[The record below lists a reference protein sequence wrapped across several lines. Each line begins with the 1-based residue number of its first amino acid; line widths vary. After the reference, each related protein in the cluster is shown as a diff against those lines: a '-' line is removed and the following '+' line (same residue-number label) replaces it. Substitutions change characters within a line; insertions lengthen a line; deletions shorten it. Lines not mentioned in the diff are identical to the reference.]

1 MGGFFIMSN
10 NEVFLHA
17 RKRGHSVV
25 ENTLLDDTKVTMQA
39 KYLLIQFCSHR
50 IGEWK
55 IQMEDIIKRSKNG
68 KTAHYTALTE
78 LIHNKY
84 VARVKVTLK
93 GKFVKQIYVYGQV
106 KEDVAELLEAVIKQ
120 EEVDGHVCR
129 VEFGEPLPENLNTVT
144 SESSE
149 MSESPFSEN
158 LNTVNRDTENLNI
171 INNQGQNTNIQNINN
186 NKDIDDDKRT
196 ESSAVHNEEELN
208 EIINCLRE
216 ATKDELTDRSFKSV
230 LRKVMDKYKQG
241 KIGEGKFRDYLVT
254 SLTNKIDDLEK
265 RRIKEEAKSAIKEEK
280 ARRTKA
286 QIENQLSTHEFKQ
299 TIPFYNWLE
308 D

>member
-1 MGGFFIMSN
+1 MSK
-10 NEVFLHA
+10 NEVFVHA

-25 ENTLLDDTKVTMQA
+25 ENAVLDDAKLTMQA
-39 KYLLIQFCSHR
+39 KYLLFQFCSHR
-50 IGEWK
+50 DASWK
-55 IQMEDIIKRSKNG
+55 IQMPDIIKRSDNG
-68 KTAHYTALTE
+68 RDAHYKALTL
-78 LIHNKY
+78 LIHNEY
-84 VARVKVTLK
+84 VARVQCLVK
-93 GKFVKQIYVYGQV
+93 GKFKKQIYIYGQI
-106 KEDVAELLEAVIKQ
+106 KEDVKEMLEETVIRET
-120 EEVDGHVCR
+120 EEGFDVR
-129 VEFGEPLPENLNTVT
+129 VEFGKPLPENQETVS

-149 MSESPFSEN
+149 TPKKPLPENPNAVKSNSEN
-158 LNTVNRDTENLNI
+158 QYI
-171 INNQGQNTNIQNINN
+171 IKNQRENTNIQNINN

-299 TIPFYNWLE
+299 SIPFYNWLE